1 MGMMFFLAKDE
12 DGNEVTIYEV
22 VGTDYGQ
29 IEVPGFGRIWAYRIY
44 TSSYFAVNG
53 KLYTNMPDKVKE
65 LNTVEN
71 REFAF
76 RKLREAGLMF

>member
-1 MGMMFFLAKDE
+1 MGMAFFKAEDE

-22 VGTDYGQ
+22 IGTEFGQ
-29 IEVPGFGRIWAYRIY
+29 IELQSFGRIWAYRVD

-53 KLYTNMPDKVKE
+53 KLYTNMPDKVKK